1 MMTQDTAMYRQL
13 SLVRRHMRG
22 CCTVV
27 LMLTLAACGGGDRP
41 TAPPDPTQA
50 LTSAG
55 AVRGQLDGNRSMV
68 QFKGIPYAAAPV
80 GALRWRPP
88 QPPTPWTGERPATN
102 FGPACAQPASA
113 FGTSEPTV
121 NEDCLT
127 LNVFR
132 PTAPGPHPVMVWIH
146 GGAFYL
152 GTSAGYPDVSSLVA
166 QQVVVVTLNYRL
178 GALGFMAHPALSA
191 EQGGHSGN
199 YGLMDQQAALRWVRD
214 NIAAFGGDPRN
225 VTIFGES
232 AGGFSVLSHLVAPA
246 SAGLFH
252 KAIVMSGAYG
262 LDLQDTLSL
271 SEDKGRSLAQT
282 AMGLVTGAG
291 GPACD
296 TSTVE
301 CLRSLPVQALLGAQ
315 MTVYPRGPV
324 PSVDGRVLDASV
336 RQKIW
341 AGTHHAVPVMQG
353 STRDEYRL
361 FAALNELGGA
371 APLTHSTLSAAIQGL
386 GLPAPLADAL
396 AATPYHPSRYEDNA
410 SFAFAAVGTD
420 LVFACNGLNV
430 SRRLASRGHAVYA
443 YEFRDRSAPEVLP
456 AVSFPQ
462 GAAHS
467 AELQYLFDMPRPLD
481 AAQTSLKQAI
491 VRYVTRF
498 ARDGRP
504 DVPGLPAW
512 PAFRSEA
519 PIYMG
524 LDLASGE
531 GIAPHAQFA
540 AEHQCDTV
548 WSSLNDD

>member
-1 MMTQDTAMYRQL
+1 MHRLHVLLHRGSQL
-13 SLVRRHMRG
+13 VAGLA
-22 CCTVV
+22 
-27 LMLTLAACGGGDRP
+27 LALALAACGGGDRP
-41 TAPPDPTQA
+41 PPTADPTRA
-50 LTSAG
+50 TTTG
-55 AVRGQLDGNRSMV
+55 GPVRGQANTGHTLV
-68 QFKGIPYAAAPV
+68 QFKGIPYAAPPV
-80 GALRWRPP
+80 GPLRWRPP
-88 QPPTPWTGERPATN
+88 QPPATWTEERDAAA

-113 FGTSEPTV
+113 FGTSALTV

-166 QQVVVVTLNYRL
+166 QGVVVVTLNYRL

-199 YGLMDQQAALRWVRD
+199 YGLMDQQAALRWVRH
-214 NIAAFGGDPRN
+214 NIAAFGGDPAN

-232 AGGFSVLSHLVAPA
+232 AGGFSVLSHLAAPA

-271 SEDKGRSLAQT
+271 SEGKGQTLANA

-291 GPACD
+291 GAACD
-296 TSTVE
+296 TTTVE

-315 MTVYPRGPV
+315 ASAYPRGPV

-336 RQKIW
+336 RSKIW
-341 AGTHHAVPVMQG
+341 AGTQHAVPVMQG
-353 STRDEYRL
+353 TTRDEYRL
-361 FAALNELGGA
+361 FAALSEWAGA
-371 APLTHSTLSAAIQGL
+371 APLTATTLPAAIQGL
-386 GLPAPLADAL
+386 GLPATTAAVLASTSYAPAL
-396 AATPYHPSRYEDNA
+396 YDHNA
-410 SFAFAAVGTD
+410 SLAFAALGTD
-420 LVFACNGLNV
+420 LVFACNGLNL
-430 SRRLASRGHAVYA
+430 SRRLSGHGRVVYA
-443 YEFRDRSAPEVLP
+443 YEFRDRTAPEVLP

-467 AELQYLFDMPRPLD
+467 AELQYLFDMPRPLN
-481 AAQTSLKQAI
+481 AAQTALKEAI
-491 VRYVTRF
+491 VHYFTRF
-498 ARDGRP
+498 ARHGRP
-504 DVPGLPAW
+504 DAAGLPVW
-512 PAFRSEA
+512 SAFHGDT
-519 PIYMG
+519 PTYLG
-524 LDLASGE
+524 LDVASGE
-531 GIAPHAQFA
+531 GIAPRTHFA

>member
-1 MMTQDTAMYRQL
+1 MNPQTFLHRLFAPQSHRAPRWAALALALAL
-13 SLVRRHMRG
+13 S
-22 CCTVV
+22 
-27 LMLTLAACGGGDRP
+27 ACGGGDRTP
-41 TAPPDPTQA
+41 PPDLTRA
-50 LTSAG
+50 LTSSG
-55 AVRGQLDGNRSMV
+55 SVRGHTNDQGTVV
-68 QFKGIPYAAAPV
+68 QFKGIPYAAPPV
-80 GALRWRPP
+80 GPLRWRPP
-88 QPPTPWTGERPATN
+88 QTPAPWTEERQATS

-113 FGTSEPTV
+113 FGTSSQTL

-132 PTAPGPHPVMVWIH
+132 PTTPGPHPVMVWIH

-152 GTSAGYPDVSSLVA
+152 GSSAGYPDVSSLVT
-166 QQVVVVTLNYRL
+166 QGVVVVTLNYRL

-225 VTIFGES
+225 VTLFGES
-232 AGGFSVLSHLVAPA
+232 AGGFSVLSHLAASA

-271 SEDKGRSLAQT
+271 SEGKGHTVAQA

-291 GPACD
+291 GAACD
-296 TSTVE
+296 TQTVE

-315 MTVYPRGPV
+315 MVAYPRGPV

-336 RQKIW
+336 RSKIW
-341 AGTHHAVPVMQG
+341 AGTQHAVAVLQG
-353 STRDEYRL
+353 TTRDEYRL
-361 FAALNELGGA
+361 FAALNELAGA
-371 APLTHSTLSAAIQGL
+371 APLSAETLPAALQGL
-386 GLPAPLADAL
+386 GLPAAVADAL
-396 AATPYHPSRYEDNA
+396 AATSYHPALYDNNA
-410 SFAFAAVGTD
+410 SLAYSAVGTD
-420 LVFACNGLNV
+420 LVFACNGLNL
-430 SRRLASRGHAVYA
+430 SRRLASQGHVVYA

-456 AVSFPQ
+456 AVSFAQ

-481 AAQTSLKQAI
+481 AQQTALKQAL
-491 VRYVTRF
+491 VRYFARF
-498 ARDGRP
+498 AREGRP
-504 DVPGLPAW
+504 DAPGLPAW
-512 PAFRSEA
+512 PAFQTAS
-519 PIYMG
+519 PTYLG
-524 LDLASGE
+524 LDIASGE
-531 GIAPHAQFA
+531 GIAPRPHFA